1 MAGSNIQGDLSGH
14 ILPEFDYDNIILIDP
29 NKTIDNTGRISER
42 IVDHENLVM
51 YANLEAQI
59 LPRTKLALGVQPNEN
74 VNTSMTIARIN
85 FLKPT
90 KNNYIGTGYYDEL
103 TGKDALTTQFSN
115 AKLEKTVTRGT
126 RPTKRHR

>member
-51 YANLEAQI
+51 YANFRGL
-59 LPRTKLALGVQPNEN
+59 
-74 VNTSMTIARIN
+74 
-85 FLKPT
+85 
-90 KNNYIGTGYYDEL
+90 
-103 TGKDALTTQFSN
+103 QFSH
-115 AKLEKTVTRGT
+115 LFYQYCQ
-126 RPTKRHR
+126 